1 MRNFINKNNPLYHRE
16 KQRGSMVIVHTI
28 HTRSITSTCILLVF
42 FMLLLLP
49 ASFASTAR
57 DPTLRSRL
65 YEQFRCGNG
74 ICEVVETALVCP
86 EDCPGEPEPVNETP
100 SASAAAAIVEEKKS
114 GGFERISTIVSD
126 KDLFDEPA
134 EPAPVFSS
142 SASSVSSSAASST
155 SLIILILLILALVGI
170 VLYTLRNTVPFQH
183 LFGRLQKEQQ
193 PIPTSYQPP
202 SADPRPQTTDSQPS
216 TILAGLISKFT
227 KKGLTPG
234 EIYQRVTRM
243 GLWDDDTI
251 RRQLKIKIV

>member
-1 MRNFINKNNPLYHRE
+1 
-16 KQRGSMVIVHTI
+16 MVIVHTI

-74 ICEVVETALVCP
+74 ICDVVETALICP
-86 EDCPGEPEPVNETP
+86 EDCPGEPEPVNETFP
-100 SASAAAAIVEEKKS
+100 QPTTDYQPPPTS

-134 EPAPVFSS
+134 EPTPVFSS
-142 SASSVSSSAASST
+142 STSASSSAASST
-155 SLIILILLILALVGI
+155 PLIILILLILALVGI
-170 VLYTLRNTVPFQH
+170 VVYALRNTVPFQH
-183 LFGRLQKEQQ
+183 LFGRLQQQ
-193 PIPTSYQPP
+193 HSATNDQLLTTRNPPPTPP
-202 SADPRPQTTDSQPS
+202 YSPSTTYRHSS

-234 EIYQRVTRM
+234 EMYPRIARM

-251 RRQLKIKIV
+251 RRQLKLKIV

>member
-1 MRNFINKNNPLYHRE
+1 MRNFINKNNQLYHRE
-16 KQRGSMVIVHTI
+16 KQRGSMVIVHTT
-28 HTRSITSTCILLVF
+28 HMRSITSTCILLVF

-74 ICEVVETALVCP
+74 ICEVVETALICP
-86 EDCPGEPEPVNETP
+86 EDCPGEPELVNETP
-100 SASAAAAIVEEKKS
+100 STPAAAIVEEKKS

-126 KDLFDEPA
+126 EDLFDEPA

-142 SASSVSSSAASST
+142 SASSFSSSAASST

-170 VLYTLRNTVPFQH
+170 VVYALRNTTPFQH
-183 LFGRLQKEQQ
+183 LFGRTPATDDDQL
-193 PIPTSYQPP
+193 PSTPYPSPTTHNPP
-202 SADPRPQTTDSQPS
+202 PTTNQPS

-234 EIYQRVTRM
+234 EMYPRIARM

>member
-16 KQRGSMVIVHTI
+16 KQRGSMVIVNNI
-28 HTRSITSTCILLVF
+28 FMRRISSTLILLLF
-42 FMLLLLP
+42 LTLLLLP
-49 ASFASTAR
+49 VSFASTAR

-74 ICEVVETALVCP
+74 ICEVVETALICP
-86 EDCPGEPEPVNETP
+86 EDCPGEPEPANETSP
-100 SASAAAAIVEEKKS
+100 QPTNDYPPPTTS

-126 KDLFDEPA
+126 EYLFDEPA

-142 SASSVSSSAASST
+142 SSSSAASST
-155 SLIILILLILALVGI
+155 PLIILILLILALVGI
-170 VLYTLRNTVPFQH
+170 VVYALRNTTPFQH
-183 LFGRLQKEQQ
+183 LFGR
-193 PIPTSYQPP
+193 IPTTDDDQLPLTHYPQPATHNP
-202 SADPRPQTTDSQPS
+202 LPTPQPS

-227 KKGLTPG
+227 NKGLTPG
-234 EIYQRVTRM
+234 EMYTRITRM